1 MKKLLTAAVLM
12 LTINML
18 SAGNAGKSWERTT
31 PENAG
36 YDSQKLAVI
45 GDFISKHTG
54 TTGLAVIVN
63 GKMIYSYGNI
73 KEVSYIASC
82 RKSVLSMLYGKYV
95 TDGTIKLDD
104 TLEKLQIDDRGK
116 LLPIEK
122 TATVFDLIT
131 ARSGIYHPAA
141 NAGSSAAIK
150 KFKRGSVTPGT
161 VFAYN
166 NWDFNA
172 AGTVFEKQTGKTIYK
187 AAQEDIFQH
196 INMEDFDLS
205 RHRLTG
211 NKDVSIHLAYHFYLS
226 TRDMARLGEL
236 MRCRGKWG
244 GKTVIPEKWVAFS
257 TAPVTEFKT
266 GSRSGYA
273 VMWWILRDEKYPEM
287 FRGAYT
293 ASGKYGQYITIL
305 PALNMVIAHK
315 SAKNKKSPTKEKD
328 YRKIIHLIIE
338 AKKN

>member
-1 MKKLLTAAVLM
+1 MLLFFNTFL
-12 LTINML
+12 
-18 SAGNAGKSWERTT
+18 AGSVGKSWERAV
-31 PENAG
+31 PESAG

-45 GDFISKHTG
+45 GDFIAKNTG
-54 TTGLAVIVN
+54 TTGLVVAVN
-63 GKMIYSYGNI
+63 GKIIYSYGNI
-73 KEVSYIASC
+73 EEVSYIASC
-82 RKSVLSMLYGKYV
+82 RKSILSMLYGKYV
-95 TDGTIKLDD
+95 ASGKIKLDD
-104 TLEKLQIDDRGK
+104 TMEKLQIDDREK

-141 NAGSSAAIK
+141 NAGSSKAIK
-150 KFKRGSVTPGT
+150 KFKRGSVAPGT

-172 AGTVFEKQTGKTIYK
+172 AGTVFEKQTGKSIYI

-196 INMEDFDLS
+196 IGMEDFDLS
-205 RHRLTG
+205 RHRLSG
-211 NKDVSIHLAYHFYLS
+211 NKDVSIHLAYHFHLS

-244 GKTVIPEKWVAFS
+244 EKVIIPEKWVEFS
-257 TAPVTEFKT
+257 TTPVTVLKD
-266 GSRSGYA
+266 GGKAGYA
-273 VMWWILRDEKYPEM
+273 VMWWNWQDSKYPEE
-287 FRGAYT
+287 FRGAYS
-293 ASGKYGQYITIL
+293 AVGKYGQYITVL

-315 SAKNKKSPTKEKD
+315 SAKNQNGPTKEKD
-328 YRKIIHLIIE
+328 YRKIIQLIIA